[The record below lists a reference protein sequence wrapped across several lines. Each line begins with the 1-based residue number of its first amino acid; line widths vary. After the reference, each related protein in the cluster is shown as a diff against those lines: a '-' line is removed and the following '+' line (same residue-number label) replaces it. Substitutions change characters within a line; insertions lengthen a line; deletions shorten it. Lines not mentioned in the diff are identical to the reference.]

1 MAAKDRIRSTIAWAW
16 APFSPKGR
24 IGRKQYWIRTLLYL
38 LGGILGGALLVTLA
52 ALNYNPPADTITVRT
67 IVGFVL
73 LAIATVAYLITIVA
87 GLVSTGIRRL
97 HDRGKSGWWL
107 ILYYFAPSQLL
118 KTSTSLWHGGA
129 LIIPLAVG
137 AVLIWGLIDL
147 GVLRGEPGDN
157 VYGPNPSSEKS

>member
-16 APFSPKGR
+16 APFSFKGR

-38 LGGILGGALLVTLA
+38 LVLGGLLLIALA
-52 ALNYNPPADTITVRT
+52 ALNYNPPDTITVRT
-67 IVGFVL
+67 V
-73 LAIATVAYLITIVA
+73 
-87 GLVSTGIRRL
+87 VSTGVRRL

-107 ILYYFAPSQLL
+107 FLYYFAPSQLL

>member
-16 APFSPKGR
+16 APFSFRGR

-38 LGGILGGALLVTLA
+38 LGGILGGVLLIALA
-52 ALNYNPPADTITVRT
+52 ALNYNPPDTVTVRT
-67 IVGFVL
+67 VAGFVL
-73 LAIATVAYLITIVA
+73 LAIATVVYLVTILT

-107 ILYYFAPSQLL
+107 FLYYYAPSQLL

-129 LIIPLAVG
+129 LIILLAVV
-137 AVLIWGLIDL
+137 AILIWGLIDL
-147 GVLRGEPGDN
+147 GVLRGERGDN
-157 VYGPNPSSEKS
+157 VYGPSPSSEKS